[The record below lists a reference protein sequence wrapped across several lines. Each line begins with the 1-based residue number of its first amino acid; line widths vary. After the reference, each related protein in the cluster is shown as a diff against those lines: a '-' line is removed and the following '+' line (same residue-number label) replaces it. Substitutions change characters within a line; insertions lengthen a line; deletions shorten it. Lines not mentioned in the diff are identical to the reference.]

1 MFALN
6 KFGLYLLFLLLTII
20 PFHHKA
26 SDFGLSSYYREMIAV
41 GFLILLSFNLLNQK
55 PFSLKVRKEIF
66 YLILFP
72 FLLCLS
78 ALYDPMGVLYK
89 YGGSVNDITNVT
101 INIEPRLYIL
111 RNALLYLPMILYFA
125 TRGITEEE
133 VNKIAILSLA
143 VAPFSIIIYLVS
155 VLKSGNFSIFL
166 LGEMSENSGIVIE
179 YNSYVPYLSFPVI
192 SGIYLLSGK
201 YNSVLK
207 LLIGVIIA
215 FVSIFIFLSTSRQTI
230 LLIFI
235 SWFLFFTIHKS
246 SKNYKKI
253 IILFIAVI
261 ISVSTFEFIMSNYK
275 MNDKIVK
282 KYTTDLNSNIRVAV
296 MLEGIKILEPH
307 EYLTGAGLSSVIVSG
322 PHNDYVRWTQRVGLL
337 FMIISFIPYYSVA
350 FKCFLKTRHD
360 RNDLITLYIGVATF
374 FIIYHSFFGYPR
386 EDAYQAVWSF
396 LGITIWLG
404 YTKHNSNTTLL
415 HNEVHMVLR

>member
-1 MFALN
+1 MMFALN

-55 PFSLKVRKEIF
+55 PFSLKVRKEVF

-78 ALYDPMGVLYK
+78 ALYDPMGVLY
-89 YGGSVNDITNVT
+89 GGSINDITNVT
-101 INIEPRLYIL
+101 INIDPRLYVL
-111 RNALLYLPMILYFA
+111 RNALLYLPMVLYFA
-125 TRGITEEE
+125 TRGITREEI
-133 VNKIAILSLA
+133 NKIAVLSLA
-143 VAPFSIIIYLVS
+143 IAPFSIIFYLIS
-155 VLKSGNFSIFL
+155 VLKSEDFSIFL
-166 LGEMSENSGIVIE
+166 LGEMSENSSNAIA

-207 LLIGVIIA
+207 FLIGVIIA
-215 FVSIFIFLSTSRQTI
+215 FVSIFIFLSTSRQTL

-253 IILFIAVI
+253 ITLFFTVI
-261 ISVSTFEFIMSNYK
+261 ISVSSYKFIMSDYK
-275 MNDKIVK
+275 MNDIAVK

-296 MLEGIKILEPH
+296 MLKGIKILEPH
-307 EYLTGAGLSSVIVSG
+307 EYLIGAGLSSVIVSG
-322 PHNDYVRWTQRVGLL
+322 PHNDYIRWTQRVGLL
-337 FMIISFIPYYSVA
+337 FMVISFIPYYSVA
-350 FKCFLKTRHD
+350 FKCFLKIRHN

-374 FIIYHSFFGYPR
+374 FIIYNSFFGYPR

-404 YTKHNSNTTLL
+404 YTKHNSNTTFL
-415 HNEVHMVLR
+415 HNEVLTV